1 MSKGSKHEEPIE
13 GVPLSPEE
21 SAQRSAAARIGGG
34 VAGVVAGR
42 MAGRV
47 FRPVAR
53 KVSRRFGLPADSVT
67 RVIEV
72 ATPVV
77 AALIA
82 GQLAKRKAHKQSGPP
97 RNEGPGAMS
106 LVPRQESARQHGGL

>member
-1 MSKGSKHEEPIE
+1 MSKASKNEEPIE

-34 VAGVVAGR
+34 VVGMIAGRVAGR
-42 MAGRV
+42 A

-53 KVSRRFGLPADSVT
+53 KVAGRFGLPAASIT

-72 ATPVV
+72 ATPVL

-82 GQLAKRKAHKQSGPP
+82 GQLAKRKAQKQSGPP
-97 RNEGPGAMS
+97 HDEAPGAMS